1 MESPDTFVKSSPVG
15 TGRECRYRNSTP
27 RCDQDINASD
37 PPNRPY
43 DSFTFPLSST
53 TPVGHRSSSR
63 VSRTISPLGPLKSL
77 NPRSPFSRISLFDSF
92 RPTSQALHADNLKS
106 PSKVSVI
113 DKNSSSECLS
123 WIPSCA
129 LHWIICFAVLCLT
142 VCASYAI
149 ILHKLHVQFLPNFQN
164 IAFGDNL
171 PVQMNNR
178 LESVLN
184 STAPEEPVINNYDTI
199 ISAIN
204 SVNEEE
210 EFRDPLGKAR
220 SIIITPLR
228 PIDQE
233 QYTVRINTWRRNE
246 LLLASIDHHSRCDGV
261 AQVQVLWN
269 DPDNPPPE
277 EIVNHKSGL
286 VIIEDHTSMNSLNE
300 RFRVLTDDT
309 PTLGILNIDD
319 DVLYPCEAIDTG
331 FFFVEK
337 LSKKNCWL
345 R

>member
-1 MESPDTFVKSSPVG
+1 MESPDTFVKSSSVG

-27 RCDQDINASD
+27 RCDQAINASD

-43 DSFTFPLSST
+43 GLSTFPLSIT
-53 TPVGHRSSSR
+53 TPIGDRSKSSSR
-63 VSRTISPLGPLKSL
+63 VSRTISPLGPLKSI
-77 NPRSPFSRISLFDSF
+77 NPRSPFSRISLFGSF
-92 RPTSQALHADNLKS
+92 RPTPQAVYADNLKS
-106 PSKVSVI
+106 SFNEVSVI
-113 DKNSSSECLS
+113 DKNNSSEPLS

-129 LHWIICFAVLCLT
+129 LHWIICLAVLCLT
-142 VCASYAI
+142 VCASHAI
-149 ILHKLHVQFLPNFQN
+149 VLHKLHVHFLPNYPNF
-164 IAFGDNL
+164 AFGGNL
-171 PVQMNNR
+171 PLQTNNR
-178 LESVLN
+178 FESVLN

-199 ISAIN
+199 LSAIN

-210 EFRDPLGKAR
+210 EFYDPLGKAR

-286 VIIEDHTSMNSLNE
+286 VIIEDHTSRNSLNE
-300 RFRVLTDDT
+300 RFRVLTEDT

-331 FFFVEK
+331 TLLLFFP
-337 LSKKNCWL
+337 
-345 R
+345 